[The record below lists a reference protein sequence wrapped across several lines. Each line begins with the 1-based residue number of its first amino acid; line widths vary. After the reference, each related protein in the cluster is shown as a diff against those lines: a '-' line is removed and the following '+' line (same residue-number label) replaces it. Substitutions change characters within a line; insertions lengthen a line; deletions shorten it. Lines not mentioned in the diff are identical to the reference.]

1 MIQITR
7 EDDELFG
14 TVVAAIRM
22 GRVRDVLER
31 LSARYEQEW
40 DDPLAGFPYAL
51 AMVAVLDYSDDS
63 DWRQNS
69 YNVIAET
76 LGDLL
81 YHFPDHWLGRFLLL
95 RTRALVPL
103 DCEYPEFVAAERAR
117 AAADTVEL
125 IERQS
130 TQAWRPWF
138 ACTYLQAA
146 RLAWDSDQ
154 RDPDRTAE
162 LVSAATAHPGEP
174 IPFRSMARI
183 LCSGFFWY
191 CGQPDVPERAAV
203 ENLMQVLLP
212 NARLGSYGPERST
225 MVT

>member
-81 YHFPDHWLGRFLLL
+81 YHFPDQIGR
-95 RTRALVPL
+95 
-103 DCEYPEFVAAERAR
+103 
-117 AAADTVEL
+117 
-125 IERQS
+125 
-130 TQAWRPWF
+130 
-138 ACTYLQAA
+138 
-146 RLAWDSDQ
+146 
-154 RDPDRTAE
+154 
-162 LVSAATAHPGEP
+162 AH
-174 IPFRSMARI
+174 
-183 LCSGFFWY
+183 
-191 CGQPDVPERAAV
+191 V
-203 ENLMQVLLP
+203 
-212 NARLGSYGPERST
+212 
-225 MVT
+225 

>member
-7 EDDELFG
+7 ADDELFG

-22 GRVRDVLER
+22 GRVGDVLEP
-31 LSARYEQEW
+31 LSTHYEQEW

-51 AMVAVLDYSDDS
+51 AMVAVLDYSGDDA
-63 DWRQNS
+63 WRQNS
-69 YNVIAET
+69 YNEIAET

-81 YHFPDHWLGRFLLL
+81 YHFPDHWLGRFLRL

-103 DCEYPEFVAAERAR
+103 GGEYPQFAAAERAR
-117 AAADTVEL
+117 AAADAEEL

-130 TQAWRPWF
+130 AQAWRPWF

-154 RDPDRTAE
+154 RDPDRTAA
-162 LVSAATAHPGEP
+162 LVAAATAHPAEP
-174 IPFRSMARI
+174 IPFRSMSRI

-203 ENLMQVLLP
+203 EDLMHVLFP
-212 NARLGSYGPERST
+212 ATRPGSHTRGRPAT
-225 MVT
+225 VT

>member
-1 MIQITR
+1 MLQITR

-14 TVVAAIRM
+14 TVLAAIRM
-22 GRVRDVLER
+22 GRIQDVLEN
-31 LSARYEQEW
+31 LSARYEREW

-51 AMVAVLDYSDDS
+51 AMVAMLDYGSDS
-63 DWRQNS
+63 AWRRNS
-69 YNVIAET
+69 YNEVTET

-81 YHFPDHWLGRFLLL
+81 YHFPDHWLGRFLRL

-103 DCEYPEFVAAERAR
+103 EGEYPEFAAAERAR
-117 AAADTVEL
+117 AAADAEEL

-130 TQAWRPWF
+130 MAAWRPWF

-174 IPFRSMARI
+174 IPFRSMARV

-203 ENLMQVLLP
+203 ENLMRALFP
-212 NARLGSYGPERST
+212 HTRPGRYDPERST
-225 MVT
+225 TVT